1 MTVHRLPR
9 GSSWP
14 AYRKPGEHDVSVF
27 ERARADTEV
36 AEDAAAVLEPP
47 TAIGAPMR
55 RSAHPGGRADK
66 PAAAGVDID
75 SVHKRLTPASSAR
88 TQWQATSPWK
98 QTIQASVDKAKRRKA
113 AP

>member
-1 MTVHRLPR
+1 MTVFRLPR

-27 ERARADTEV
+27 DHTRADTEG
-36 AEDAAAVLEPP
+36 AEDAAAVLEQPP
-47 TAIGAPMR
+47 ANRAPAHR
-55 RSAHPGGRADK
+55 TAHPGGRADK
-66 PAAAGVDID
+66 PAAAGIDID
-75 SVHKRLTPASSAR
+75 AVHRRNAPRSSAR

-98 QTIQASVDKAKRRKA
+98 QTIQASVDKAKRKKA